1 MPETIESAIG
11 HERAEAT
18 GGETRRDF
26 LMLATGALA
35 AVGAASVACVFIR
48 SMNPSADVIAAGA
61 PIDVDVS
68 HISPGQQITVLWQ
81 GHPMFIVNRTPAL
94 LESLRDPAL
103 RGRLRDPDSTARQQP
118 TYAANWHRSIK
129 PEYLVLVGICTHL
142 GCIPKFRPD
151 LGAKDLAPDWLGGY
165 FCPCHGSKY
174 DMDGRVFRGVPA
186 PYNLPVPPYR
196 FIDDK
201 TVRVGENPPGQDPRF
216 DLASIEQL

>member
-1 MPETIESAIG
+1 MADTTTAFVAPASAD
-11 HERAEAT
+11 REA
-18 GGETRRDF
+18 GETRRDF
-26 LMLATGALA
+26 LMLATGALGL
-35 AVGAASVACVFIR
+35 VGAAAVAGVFID

-61 PIDVDVS
+61 PIDIDLSKVA
-68 HISPGQQITVLWQ
+68 PGQQITVLWQ
-81 GHPMFIVNRTPAL
+81 NHPMFIVHRTPAL
-94 LESLRDPAL
+94 LKSLQDRGLRD
-103 RGRLRDPDSTARQQP
+103 RLRDPDSTARQQP
-118 TYAANWHRSIK
+118 SYAANWHRSIK

-151 LGAKDLAPDWLGGY
+151 VGAQDLAPGWPGGY

-196 FIDDK
+196 FLDDR

-216 DLASIEQL
+216 TLTSLQQL